1 MTVDPLTSM
10 FGVFFGFIWLL
21 WFICMGLVVAGF
33 VFWIIMLIDV
43 VGRKFSKD
51 DDKIIWV
58 LVVVLAGIIG
68 ALVYYFVV
76 KKKDKKRK

>member
-1 MTVDPLTSM
+1 MVTDQFSLGVL
-10 FGVFFGFIWLL
+10 VFFGFFWL
-21 WFICMGLVVAGF
+21 ICVGLIIAST
-33 VFWIIMLIDV
+33 VFWILMLIDV
-43 VGRKFSKD
+43 IQRKFAKD

-76 KKKDKKRK
+76 KKKEKKRK